1 MAEACGNCGE
11 ILRGAYC
18 HGCGQKRLA
27 DSDRRLGHLLGQ
39 LFAAATDLDGRFW
52 RSLRALL
59 FQPGRLSRDYL
70 DGRRRHWLAPMT
82 LFLLANVLYFLSP
95 GTLTDFNLPLS
106 DQMSQVHSR
115 ITNPWVMQRIA
126 ERDRA
131 LQARRAALPSARRDA
146 VPARYTLADYGRDY
160 GAQAGNVGKALIIVH
175 IPFLAVG
182 LALMFRRR
190 RMYFAEHAVVATHL
204 FTFTL
209 FYIQLVLLPLGW
221 LLDQAGR
228 VDGGLASALVL
239 ATLVLLGM
247 HYERAVRRVY
257 APPRWVAL
265 LAPFVLITVM
275 MLGNLYLYRTLQFV
289 LTFWLT

>member
-1 MAEACGNCGE
+1 MKA
-11 ILRGAYC
+11 LRPASPSGLEDA
-18 HGCGQKRLA
+18 RA
-27 DSDRRLGHLLGQ
+27 WDRSSVSV
-39 LFAAATDLDGRFW
+39 A
-52 RSLRALL
+52 
-59 FQPGRLSRDYL
+59 
-70 DGRRRHWLAPMT
+70 RH
-82 LFLLANVLYFLSP
+82 
-95 GTLTDFNLPLS
+95 
-106 DQMSQVHSR
+106 
-115 ITNPWVMQRIA
+115 
-126 ERDRA
+126 
-131 LQARRAALPSARRDA
+131 
-146 VPARYTLADYGRDY
+146 GRDY